1 MMGQVNRL
9 ILGYSAAMLNVSCPV
24 CFWSIDVSSEEVEE
38 F

>member
-9 ILGYSAAMLNVSCPV
+9 ILGYSAAMLNVS
-24 CFWSIDVSSEEVEE
+24 IDVSSEEVEE